1 MVGGDVCPVGRGSQ
15 LSFERCYLC
24 FVGPRGQRLGNL
36 LKRLCYLGIIWES
49 LGGGVGEGEG
59 GKDGGDH
66 GEFLTYHCGF
76 WVSFILS
83 FSVWV
88 GRVGLFGL
96 QKWPALKTHT
106 HSFLPPYT
114 KLHTDSTLDLLS
126 FSFSLGSALFFLSFF
141 CCCCS
146 STSDPV

>member
-1 MVGGDVCPVGRGSQ
+1 MLSLLCWAPWAEVGK
-15 LSFERCYLC
+15 FIEET
-24 FVGPRGQRLGNL
+24 L
-36 LKRLCYLGIIWES
+36 LFRDHLGIF
-49 LGGGVGEGEG
+49 GGGVGEGEG
-59 GKDGGDH
+59 GKGGGDH

-114 KLHTDSTLDLLS
+114 KLHTVSTLDLLS
-126 FSFSLGSALFFLSFF
+126 FSFSLGSALFFFPFF
-141 CCCCS
+141 VVVVVLQHQTPS
-146 STSDPV
+146 RQTSASAPSPWIHL